1 MGFNTALDK
10 MKLIAK
16 RLQTLATE
24 FPQQTL
30 LLLRQCTGV
39 AEEHLLRLTSNVE
52 LAGELCFPTIELV
65 KSTTQ
70 HILQVQALPESV
82 WQLISMPSK
91 FGGLGIR
98 DPRDEWSAASLSC
111 AYSVAEKVGE
121 LTSSDEYM
129 NRFLRTTKAHYTSQS
144 GKSPDNLHGNF
155 VCKHQMV
162 EAIYNRKFLRL
173 LDQAT
178 PVEAVRLQSLR
189 TPHATAWVT
198 SPPFRPQNS
207 AAGCGGFS
215 DCQCRRAP
223 ATALYVAEKLI
234 PPEFTMSHV
243 RRVGSVAEAT
253 RDSEI

>member
-10 MKLIAK
+10 MKLIAD

-24 FPQQTL
+24 FHQQSL
-30 LLLRQCTGV
+30 LILRQCTGV
-39 AEEHLLRLTSNVE
+39 CRIEHLLRLTCNVE

-144 GKSPDNLHGNF
+144 GKSPDDLHGNF
-155 VCKHQMV
+155 MCKHQMV
-162 EAIYNRKFLRL
+162 EAIYNRKFQEVPR
-173 LDQAT
+173 
-178 PVEAVRLQSLR
+178 
-189 TPHATAWVT
+189 
-198 SPPFRPQNS
+198 
-207 AAGCGGFS
+207 
-215 DCQCRRAP
+215 
-223 ATALYVAEKLI
+223 
-234 PPEFTMSHV
+234 
-243 RRVGSVAEAT
+243 
-253 RDSEI
+253 